1 MHKTGEKKAYYRLKT
16 ERKIDFNQFVD
27 RISSHNSGISRGE
40 AIRVLMHATDTLAE
54 LLAEGYSVTID
65 EMGTFKATVGLVED
79 KEMDSFEEG
88 TPKLNARSLR
98 IDGVNFQADKKL
110 IVNVDK
116 RCELKRA
123 GVSKLR
129 RSPFTKEDLGVSIV
143 TWCHESEALHGTYRP
158 FAYGGGKGTA
168 RVRKRRGIGHHLNRP
183 PCRQGVC
190 KAHGRIGAKH
200 VATKAIVTCSFETLL
215 TCSILLVF
223 APKTIFDQ

>member
-129 RSPFTKEDLGVSIV
+129 RSPFTKEERLQKALEFLSSHGAMRVKHYMELTGLSHTVAVKELREFERDASSGITSIGRLASKV
-143 TWCHESEALHGTYRP
+143 Y
-158 FAYGGGKGTA
+158 
-168 RVRKRRGIGHHLNRP
+168 VRRM
-183 PCRQGVC
+183 
-190 KAHGRIGAKH
+190 
-200 VATKAIVTCSFETLL
+200 EE
-215 TCSILLVF
+215 
-223 APKTIFDQ
+223 

>member
-1 MHKTGEKKAYYRLKT
+1 MAKYIKQELPDLRKTGEKKAYYRLKT

-65 EMGTFKATVGLVED
+65 DMGTFKATVGLVED

-129 RSPFTKEDLGVSIV
+129 RSPFTKEERLQKALEFLSSHGAMRVKHYMELTGLSHTVAVKELREFERDASSGITSIGRLASKV
-143 TWCHESEALHGTYRP
+143 Y
-158 FAYGGGKGTA
+158 
-168 RVRKRRGIGHHLNRP
+168 VRRM
-183 PCRQGVC
+183 
-190 KAHGRIGAKH
+190 
-200 VATKAIVTCSFETLL
+200 EE
-215 TCSILLVF
+215 
-223 APKTIFDQ
+223 